1 MSFDSRTIKDESN
14 NSVVTYHHHDTHGEP
29 FGHYISSVI
38 LNIRQL
44 QTDLHSQ
51 HQHDKGAL
59 IELNKSF
66 QLFVDRVQLLQ
77 SENMK
82 YRAAIAD
89 LRGQSS
95 GIGSID
101 ARWGEGYL
109 AINHDLSVVR
119 NAKVDYKW
127 DFELCQ
133 QQIAI
138 YNQLIATEQQR
149 KDKRSSILEEE
160 LKQSASTL
168 NGLRTSYAEVQQ
180 KVDRLHAECDGLLKQ
195 YLTLTHDWCTVKKQG
210 NKFNISIETLKS
222 YILFYKNLRS
232 YTRK

>member
-1 MSFDSRTIKDESN
+1 
-14 NSVVTYHHHDTHGEP
+14 
-29 FGHYISSVI
+29 
-38 LNIRQL
+38 
-44 QTDLHSQ
+44 
-51 HQHDKGAL
+51 
-59 IELNKSF
+59 
-66 QLFVDRVQLLQ
+66 
-77 SENMK
+77 MK

-89 LRGQSS
+89 FRGQSS

-109 AINHDLSVVR
+109 AINNDLSMVR

-127 DFELCQ
+127 DLELYQ